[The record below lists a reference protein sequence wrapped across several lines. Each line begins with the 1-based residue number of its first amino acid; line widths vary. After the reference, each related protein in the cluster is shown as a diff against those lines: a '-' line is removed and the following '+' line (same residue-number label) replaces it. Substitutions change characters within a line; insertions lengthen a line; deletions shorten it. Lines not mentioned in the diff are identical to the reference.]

1 MLASIEH
8 GFVLFCNP
16 KSASTSLEAA
26 YRKHANFDVGRGS
39 RWKHLSWREYREAFG
54 DYFDRHDC
62 ETYAVVRDPVD
73 LLISWWRFRQRPKI
87 QNPSHP
93 HHDNSTVGVSFRDW
107 VDEWASD
114 DPPPRAV
121 IIEQSDVLMGHDG
134 HPAPIRYFRYE
145 DVQELA
151 RCLNQRIGVEYE
163 LTRSNSSPR
172 IDVDVDTDW
181 LLSMPRIQKQIRFY
195 EAALSA

>member
-1 MLASIEH
+1 
-8 GFVLFCNP
+8 
-16 KSASTSLEAA
+16 
-26 YRKHANFDVGRGS
+26 
-39 RWKHLSWREYREAFG
+39 
-54 DYFDRHDC
+54 
-62 ETYAVVRDPVD
+62 
-73 LLISWWRFRQRPKI
+73 
-87 QNPSHP
+87 
-93 HHDNSTVGVSFRDW
+93 VSFRDW

-134 HPAPIRYFRYE
+134 QPAPIRYFRYE

-151 RCLNQRIGVEYE
+151 QCLNQRIGVEYE

-181 LLSMPRIQKQIRFY
+181 LLSVPRIQKQIRFY